1 MNSRNCRVSS
11 NPIYFQIPTKAFGKS
26 ISWRLWNFYLKW
38 EPFFFSSICWHLASF
53 SPVPK
58 ISWEYQGFP
67 VVPRFNGSRELNFQF
82 FQILGGGYQLKIQ
95 RITEYSGGTFKC
107 YAENSLGQVFDEG
120 QLSVTREYSK
130 LSDPALAVN
139 LKYLCWN
146 FGLGQALWTFW

>member
-11 NPIYFQIPTKAFGKS
+11 NPSSLNSRNQTDYTHKGIWKKYK
-26 ISWRLWNFYLKW
+26 LKIMKFLF
-38 EPFFFSSICWHLASF
+38 EMGTIFFSSICWHLVSF

-67 VVPRFNGSRELNFQF
+67 VVPRFNGSRELNFEF

-130 LSDPALAVN
+130 LSDPA
-139 LKYLCWN
+139 
-146 FGLGQALWTFW
+146 FSS